1 MRQTQWNKHVGMND
15 GLHIPEHLWKTL
27 ELMEQEMGVP
37 KNNLVCQAIFT
48 LARLNGYVLA
58 GQVFSPRT
66 ASEPAPLDTPIRER
80 ASLPPASREEA
91 HEALSGRERP
101 YAPSRREEAHE
112 APSGR
117 ERPYAPSRREE
128 AHETPPGRERPY
140 APSRREEAHEAPS
153 GRERPY
159 APSRREE
166 APEALRAYEA
176 AMEHEH
182 TPEAPLAVSPPIQDT
197 SPRYTAPVD
206 TSPRYTAP
214 VDTGRRRSPLA
225 AAPTPPPHFEEE
237 EPAPSEEQV
246 RPATEEHEEMADGAY
261 AESEAEAEG
270 EVEAEAETAPLTL
283 YVEIPGE
290 EPVAMEGDEFTIGR
304 GKTCS
309 FVIESNRVSRQ
320 HARIT
325 REGDSFFLEDLNS
338 SNGTFYGKQREKI
351 TRREIVDG
359 DEFMFGTERV
369 TFYIQ

>member
-91 HEALSGRERP
+91 HEALS
-101 YAPSRREEAHE
+101 
-112 APSGR
+112 
-117 ERPYAPSRREE
+117 
-128 AHETPPGRERPY
+128 GRERPY